1 MSANTSDERVESK
14 QVVSIDEAVIAP
26 AWAPDFFN
34 TTVTAAQVIEKLR
47 NPKTT
52 SLSLQA
58 TVLSAEDKLQVFKEV
73 ATNKNLLTL
82 NLRGTE
88 MTADEA
94 CKLADCLKA
103 NTTLKQLD
111 VGLNPI
117 GDNGALVLASL
128 LTLEELSLR
137 NTGISDNFALE
148 LPESGATLALDLGAN
163 FIANTGA
170 QALLI
175 NKRIDKNSLGSLLF
189 GNYELDDESTIAA
202 IQSFQPTNPI

>member
-1 MSANTSDERVESK
+1 MSANTPDEKVESK
-14 QVVSIDEAVIAP
+14 QVASIDKAVIAP

-34 TTVTAAQVIEKLR
+34 TAVTAAQVIEKLR

-58 TVLSAEDKLQVFKEV
+58 TVLSAEDKLQVFQEL

-82 NLRGTE
+82 TLRGTE

-111 VGLNPI
+111 VGFNAM
-117 GDNGALVLASL
+117 GDKGALALAS

-137 NTGISDNFALE
+137 NTGINDNFALE
-148 LPESGATLALDLGAN
+148 LPESGATLALDLGEN
-163 FIANTGA
+163 FIANAGA

-189 GNYELDDESTIAA
+189 GNYELDDESIIAA
-202 IQSFQPTNPI
+202 IQSYQPTNSI